1 MNDTSSQVE
10 ARLNALFAQRSASD
24 RVLMICEM
32 FDFARSLLVGSIT
45 AAQPDITAME
55 LRVQVF
61 ERTYGH
67 DLDSATRR
75 RVIARLRGEPP
86 SVQS

>member
-10 ARLNALFAQRSASD
+10 ARLNALFAQRSGSD